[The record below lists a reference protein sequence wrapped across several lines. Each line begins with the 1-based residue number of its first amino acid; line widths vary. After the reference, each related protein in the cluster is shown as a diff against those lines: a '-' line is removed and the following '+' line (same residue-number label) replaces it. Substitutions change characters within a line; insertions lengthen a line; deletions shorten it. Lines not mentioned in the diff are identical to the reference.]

1 MPATNNGRTIQI
13 NAFKMLE
20 SKRMSDTLLG
30 LQNFSNH
37 QVTDVTK
44 KKCSHRYPR
53 PLQNF
58 SKHNGSM

>member
-20 SKRMSDTLLG
+20 SKKMTDTLLG

-37 QVTDVTK
+37 QVTGVTK
-44 KKCSHRYPR
+44 EKCSPR

-58 SKHNGSM
+58 SKHNGSR